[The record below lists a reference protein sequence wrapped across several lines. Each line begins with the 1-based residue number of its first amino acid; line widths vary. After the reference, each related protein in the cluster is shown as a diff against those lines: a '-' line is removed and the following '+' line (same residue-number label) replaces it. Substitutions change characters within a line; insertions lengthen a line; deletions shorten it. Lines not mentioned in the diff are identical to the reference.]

1 MPRINVSMI
10 LTAEQVQDYYAGR
23 VRYVVAWAND
33 GRTVQMPISILHKY
47 ISNQGIRGNFTIITD
62 ENFKFQ
68 RIVSA
73 NADDGKGLDLMG

>member
-1 MPRINVSMI
+1 MI
-10 LTAEQVQDYYAGR
+10 LTAEQVLDYYAGR
-23 VRYVVAWAND
+23 VRYVVAWADD

-62 ENFKFQ
+62 KDYKFQ

-73 NADDGKGLDLMG
+73 NTDKGKGLDLLG